1 MNKTQ
6 LRRTTEFTHAYRIV
20 DTLVLRTMKGD
31 VFTIEVGESLLENQ
45 DSAFGGKVTC
55 QADLPIHIG
64 FCEAGSPQ
72 EVLTAAED
80 LVAKASVEQATRG
93 PIPKPH
99 FSPAAAQVS
108 S

>member
-6 LRRTTEFTHAYRIV
+6 LSRTKEITHAYRII
-20 DTLVLRTMKGD
+20 DSLVLRTTKGD
-31 VFTIEVGESLLENQ
+31 IFTIEVGESLLENQ
-45 DSAFGGKVTC
+45 ATTYGGKVTC

-72 EVLTAAED
+72 EVITAAED

-99 FSPAAAQVS
+99 FSPAAKVS